1 MPRPPREQSVV
12 VLRAL
17 GLGDLLTGVPALRGL
32 RAALPHD
39 RIELVVSRGVAPLA
53 RLLEVADDVTTI
65 AGLYD
70 PAPSTA
76 PFLAVNLHGSG
87 PESHRWLLRTNP
99 GSLLAFA
106 HPSIHASFG
115 GPAWAAEEHEV
126 GRWCRLLGSAGIA
139 SDRDDLSIPAP
150 ADPLPADPDRVVV
163 HVGAGAGARRWPPP
177 RWVEVV
183 RRLVRDGRTPWLTG
197 DEEERPIAL
206 FVAEQASIPVD
217 RVLAGRTDVVELAG
231 VVSGAR
237 LILAGDT
244 GVGHLATA
252 LGRPSVLLFG
262 PTPPSRWGPPPDDR
276 HVVLWKGGTGD
287 PHADEPDPGL
297 LKITVDDVLEAAAA
311 V

>member
-1 MPRPPREQSVV
+1 MPRSRESVV

-32 RAALPHD
+32 RAALPLD

-53 RLLEVADDVTTI
+53 RHMDVADDVTTI
-65 AGLYD
+65 ASLYD
-70 PAPSTA
+70 PAPATA

-87 PESHRWLLRTNP
+87 PESHSWLLRTRP

-106 HPSIHASFG
+106 HPSVAASFG
-115 GPAWAAEEHEV
+115 GPAWSCDEHEV
-126 GRWCRLLGSAGIA
+126 GRWCRLLASVGIDA
-139 SDRDDLSIPAP
+139 DVADLSIAAP
-150 ADPLPADPDRVVV
+150 PDPLPADPDRVVV
-163 HVGAGAGARRWPPP
+163 HVGAGAKARRWPPR

-197 DEEERPIAL
+197 DEDERATAL
-206 FVAEQASIPVD
+206 FVAEQADIPVE
-217 RVLAGRTDVVELAG
+217 RVLAGRTDVLELAG
-231 VVSGAR
+231 VVGGAR
-237 LILAGDT
+237 LVLAGDT

-276 HVVLWKGGTGD
+276 HVVLWKGSTGD

-297 LKITVDDVLEAAAA
+297 LEITVDEVLEAAAA
-311 V
+311 M

>member
-1 MPRPPREQSVV
+1 MPRPREQSVV

-39 RIELVVSRGVAPLA
+39 RIELVASRGVAPLA
-53 RLLEVADDVTTI
+53 RLLDVADDVTTI
-65 AGLYD
+65 ASLYD
-70 PAPSTA
+70 PAPATA

-87 PESHRWLLRTNP
+87 PESHAWLLRTQP

-106 HPSIHASFG
+106 HPSIPASFG
-115 GPAWAAEEHEV
+115 GPEWFHDEHEIR
-126 GRWCRLLGSAGIA
+126 RWCRLLASAGIETDL
-139 SDRDDLSIPAP
+139 SDLSIPVP
-150 ADPLPADPDRVVV
+150 PDPLPPDADRVVV
-163 HVGAGAGARRWPPP
+163 HVGAGAGARRWPPR

-197 DEEERPIAL
+197 DEEERSTAL
-206 FVAEQASIPVD
+206 FVAEAAGIPVEQ
-217 RVLAGRTDVVELAG
+217 VLAGRTDVVELAG
-231 VVSGAR
+231 VVAGAR
-237 LILAGDT
+237 LVLAGDT

-262 PTPPSRWGPPPDDR
+262 PTPPSRWGPPRDDR
-276 HVVLWKGGTGD
+276 HVVLWKGTTGD
-287 PHADEPDPGL
+287 PHADDPDPGL
-297 LKITVDDVLEAAAA
+297 LEITVDEVLEAAAA

>member
-1 MPRPPREQSVV
+1 

-39 RIELVVSRGVAPLA
+39 RIDLVVSRSVAPLA
-53 RLLEVADDVTTI
+53 LLLGVADDVTTI
-65 AGLYD
+65 ASLND
-70 PAPSTA
+70 HAPATA

-87 PESHRWLLRTNP
+87 PESHAWVLRTQP
-99 GSLLAFA
+99 GSLLAFV
-106 HPSIHASFG
+106 HPSIPESLG
-115 GPAWAAEEHEV
+115 GPTWSADEHEV
-126 GRWCRLLGSAGIA
+126 ARWCRLLASAGIA
-139 SDRDDLSIPAP
+139 TDQTDLSIPVP
-150 ADPLPADPDRVVV
+150 PDPLPPDPDRVVV
-163 HVGAGAGARRWPPP
+163 HVGAGARARRWPPR

-197 DEEERPIAL
+197 DEGERPTAL
-206 FVAEQASIPVD
+206 FVAEGAGLPVEQ
-217 RVLAGRTDVVELAG
+217 VLAGRTDVVELAG
-231 VVSGAR
+231 VVGGAR
-237 LILAGDT
+237 LVLAGDT

-276 HVVLWKGGTGD
+276 HVVLWKGTTGD

-297 LKITVDDVLEAAAA
+297 LEITVDEVLEAAAA

>member
-1 MPRPPREQSVV
+1 MPRPPDPSVV

-32 RAALPHD
+32 RAALPRD

-53 RLLEVADDVTTI
+53 RLLDVADDVTTI
-65 AGLYD
+65 ASLSD
-70 PAPSTA
+70 DAPAPA

-87 PESHRWLLRTNP
+87 PESHSWLLRTNP
-99 GSLLAFA
+99 SSLLAFA
-106 HPSIHASFG
+106 HPSIPASFG
-115 GPAWAAEEHEV
+115 GPTWSADEHEV
-126 GRWCRLLGSAGIA
+126 GRWCRLVTAAGIDA
-139 SDRDDLSIPAP
+139 DVTDLSIPAP
-150 ADPLPADPDRVVV
+150 PDPLPADPDRVVV
-163 HVGAGAGARRWPPP
+163 HVGAGAGSRRWPPR

-183 RRLVRDGRTPWLTG
+183 RRLVRDGRTPLLTG
-197 DEEERPIAL
+197 DEDERPTAL
-206 FVAEQASIPVD
+206 FVAGEAGIPVD

-237 LILAGDT
+237 VVLAGDT

-262 PTPPSRWGPPPDDR
+262 PTSPSRWGPPPDGR
-276 HVVLWKGGTGD
+276 HVVLWKGSTGD

-297 LKITVDDVLEAAAA
+297 LRITVDEVLEAAAA
-311 V
+311 I

>member
-1 MPRPPREQSVV
+1 MPQPRDASVV

-32 RAALPHD
+32 RSALPHD
-39 RIELVVSRGVAPLA
+39 RIELVVSRSVAPLA
-53 RLLEVADDVTTI
+53 RHLDVADDVATI
-65 AGLYD
+65 ASLYD
-70 PAPSTA
+70 SAPQTA

-87 PESHRWLLRTNP
+87 PESHGWLLRTNP

-106 HPSIHASFG
+106 HPSIPASFG
-115 GPAWAAEEHEV
+115 GPAWSSDEHEV
-126 GRWCRLLGSAGIA
+126 GRWCRLLASAGIETDA
-139 SDRDDLSIPAP
+139 TDLSIPAP
-150 ADPLPADPDRVVV
+150 PDPLPADQDRVVV
-163 HVGAGAGARRWPPP
+163 HVGAGAGARRWPPK

-197 DEEERPIAL
+197 DDAERPAAL
-206 FVAEQASIPVD
+206 FVAQDAGLPVD
-217 RVLAGRTDVVELAG
+217 HVLAGRTDVVELAG
-231 VVSGAR
+231 VVRGAR
-237 LILAGDT
+237 LVLAGDT

-262 PTPPSRWGPPPDDR
+262 PTPPSRWGPPVDRR

-287 PHADEPDPGL
+287 PHADEPDAGL
-297 LKITVDDVLEAAAA
+297 LEITVDEVLEAAAA

>member
-1 MPRPPREQSVV
+1 MPRRREPSVV

-32 RAALPHD
+32 RAALPRD

-53 RLLEVADDVTTI
+53 RLLDVADDVTTI
-65 AGLYD
+65 ASLDD
-70 PAPSTA
+70 PVPATA

-87 PESHRWLLRTNP
+87 PESHAWLLRTNP

-106 HPSIHASFG
+106 HPSIPASVG
-115 GPAWAAEEHEV
+115 GPAWSPDEHEV
-126 GRWCRLLGSAGIA
+126 GRGCRLLGSAGIA
-139 SDRDDLSIPAP
+139 TDPADLSIPP
-150 ADPLPADPDRVVV
+150 PPDPLPADPERVIV
-163 HVGAGAGARRWPPP
+163 HVGAGAGARRWPPR

-183 RRLVRDGRTPWLTG
+183 RGLVRDGRTPWLTG
-197 DEEERPIAL
+197 DDDERRTAL
-206 FVAEQASIPVD
+206 FVAEQAGVPVE

-231 VVSGAR
+231 VVRGAR
-237 LILAGDT
+237 LVLAGDT

-262 PTPPSRWGPPPDDR
+262 PTPPSRWGPPPDGR
-276 HVVLWKGGTGD
+276 HVVLWKGGIGD

-297 LKITVDDVLEAAAA
+297 LEITVDEVLEAAAA